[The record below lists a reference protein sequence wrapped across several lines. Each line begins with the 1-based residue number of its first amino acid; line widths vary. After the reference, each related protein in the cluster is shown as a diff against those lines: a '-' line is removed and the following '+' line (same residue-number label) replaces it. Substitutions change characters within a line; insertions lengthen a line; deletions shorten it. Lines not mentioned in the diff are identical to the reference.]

1 MQTQE
6 ITTEVANTK
15 ALIQIGNMPISARE
29 IYDYARDFL
38 LVRAIPLKQESLALH
53 ERVATI
59 PVKWDTWTIEDVE
72 AAGKLHDEI
81 FEHIKKVSY
90 KSKPTELDDIT
101 EKAHNLHKGF
111 IGAIKSILLIDE
123 IGKGLPGD
131 KDQFAKDIRAW
142 RDREDA
148 RAKVEERRLQAIADK
163 QAEDRRLAEALALEE
178 EAARLKAMGHE
189 ELAEEVKQEA
199 EAVIEEKTFVPPVM
213 VERNVPKSGPSRRK
227 YPHIKVTN
235 AMAII
240 KAVAAGTMP
249 QEAVTINESFLL
261 NQYKNARTIFQKYP
275 GCEGWED

>member
-6 ITTEVANTK
+6 ITQEIARK
-15 ALIQIGNMPISARE
+15 QALVVIGDMPLSAKE
-29 IYDYARDFL
+29 IYDYARESL
-38 LVRAIPLKQESLALH
+38 LAKAVPLKQESLVLH
-53 ERVATI
+53 AKFATI
-59 PVKWDTWTIEDVE
+59 PVKWESWTVEDVE

-81 FEHIKKVSY
+81 FDHIKKVSY

-111 IGAIKSILLIDE
+111 LGAIKSVLLIDE
-123 IGKGLPGD
+123 MGKGLPGD

-148 RAKVEERRLQAIADK
+148 RAREEERRLQAIADK
-163 QAEDRRLAEALALEE
+163 IAEDKRLAEALALEE
-178 EAARLKAMGHE
+178 EAARLKAMGHDS
-189 ELAEEVKQEA
+189 LAEEVKQEA
-199 EAVIEEKTFVPPVM
+199 EAVIEKPGFVPPVT
-213 VERNVPKSGPSRRK
+213 VQSNVPKSGPSRRK
-227 YPHIKVTN
+227 YSHIKVTS

-240 KAVAAGTMP
+240 KAVASGTMP

-275 GCEGWED
+275 GVEGWED